1 MRRTFRAVLA
11 ALLLVALI
19 GPVRANDAT
28 PEARLESARFAYAQG
43 RTSEARDQLRDLLSD
58 GPALP
63 APVRQDALAYLGD
76 ILFSEEGQSA
86 AEPFFRALLD
96 EAPRYMM
103 DPLQHPDEVSRYFE
117 TLRPRTQPF
126 DVTVVKPTLPP
137 PPEPAPWLALAP
149 GGVYYFAHG
158 KAGTGVTIAGIQAA
172 LLVSNLVL
180 ITQVRELDAVHSGT
194 DEVSEW
200 RALELAT
207 DLTAGA
213 FYFSLV
219 LPPAIEFGRW
229 GVDRPPPPRL
239 GVGPGGVSLSGT
251 F

>member
-1 MRRTFRAVLA
+1 MRRTFRAVLT
-11 ALLLVALI
+11 ALLLFALV

-28 PEARLESARFAYAQG
+28 PEARLESARSAYAQG

-76 ILFSEEGQSA
+76 ILYSEEGQSA

-96 EAPRYMM
+96 EAPRYVM

-117 TLRPRTQPF
+117 SLRPRPQPF
-126 DVTVVKPTLPP
+126 DVTVVKPALPP
-137 PPEPAPWLALAP
+137 PAPAPWLALAP

-158 KAGTGVTIAGIQAA
+158 KPGTGVAIAGVQAA
-172 LLVSNLVL
+172 LLVTNLVL
-180 ITQVRELDAVHSGT
+180 LTQVRELDAVHAGT
-194 DEVSEW
+194 DEVGEW

-213 FYFSLV
+213 FYLSLA

-229 GVDRPPPPRL
+229 GVNRPPPPRV
-239 GVGPGGVSLSGT
+239 GVGPTGISLSGT